1 MKKVLFSIFAIILV
15 LQLSAQQPNINNP
28 GFEQWTSGH
37 PTGWTTSI
45 SGTVN
50 VTLFGSMTFPVPVS
64 LNFGTQTTD
73 AHSGDYALKLT
84 ANGINLSSYGIPE
97 FTWPGM
103 AQLGTAG
110 QFSVSMETIQQLA
123 GLNFMD
129 LDLNDIQNLNL
140 NWEELASLRNVLS
153 NGDAFSVVP
162 SAMKV
167 WVKYLPPAG
176 QSDTMM
182 ILIGAYKTG
191 EPNMLLMGEAPSA
204 YGYLAVTDSIV
215 NYTELTVPIEYDVED
230 LTCDSLLI
238 MFLSSSFMNAN
249 SGTELYIDD
258 ISFEYDYQ
266 SISSPERVK
275 MKLYPNPASN
285 YMVVSPENQ
294 SELYNVSVYDLTG
307 KKLIERNSLTGD
319 TRVDLENLSSGAYFL
334 KIQQAGSETVRK
346 FVVE

>member
-1 MKKVLFSIFAIILV
+1 MKKVLFSIFAIIFV

-45 SGTVN
+45 SGSVN
-50 VTLFGSMTFPVPVS
+50 VTIFGSMTLPIPVS
-64 LNFGTQTTD
+64 LNFGSQTTD

-84 ANGINLSSYGIPE
+84 ANGIDLSSYGIPQ
-97 FTWPGM
+97 FTLPGI

-110 QFSVSMETIQQLA
+110 QFSVSLETIQQLA

-176 QSDTMM
+176 QTDTMM

-191 EPNMLLMGEAPSA
+191 EPNMLLMGETPTA
-204 YGYLAVTDSIV
+204 YGYLAMTDSLP
-215 NYTELTVPIEYDVED
+215 NYTELTVPIEYDMDD

-249 SGTELYIDD
+249 SATELYIDD

-294 SELYNVSVYDLTG
+294 SELYNVTVYDLTG
-307 KKLIERNSLTGD
+307 KKLRELNSLTGD